1 MLLDLKSVS
10 RVRVLHILD
19 TIFIVK
25 SLQKYV
31 FMFDKLHKRG
41 GQGQKPTIW
50 KFVVFPPDKYY
61 CAALDKY
68 LNRTE
73 RWRRANNETLLL
85 LSYIQPHKQVMP
97 STISGLI
104 NNVLKSTG
112 INVLLFPAHATR
124 SATTPKVCAPGLSM
138 IEICNMELGQTSL
151 LGKGS
156 ARTMLSQYV

>member
-1 MLLDLKSVS
+1 MLFDLTSGS
-10 RVRVLHILD
+10 RARVLHISD

-25 SLQKYV
+25 TLKKHV
-31 FMFDKLHKRG
+31 FKFDKLHTSG
-41 GQGQKPTIW
+41 GHGQKPTILE
-50 KFVVFPPDKYY
+50 FVVFPSEKYY

-85 LSYIQPHKQVMP
+85 LSYNQPHKQVVP

-112 INVLLFPAHATR
+112 INALLFSAHATR
-124 SATTPKVCAPGLSM
+124 SATLPKVCAPGLAM
-138 IEICNMELGQTSL
+138 TEIWNVELGQTSL

-156 ARTMLSQYV
+156 ARRMLSQCV